1 MPSPAAKKRK
11 DARQSM
17 IDDIRFGDFDS
28 SDFKKEE
35 LVENKFTIKK
45 FVWKIECVNCK
56 KEIYSLKKIRA
67 DKVLKKHI
75 TVFLDGDYKYVA
87 PRNYED
93 CGIYDKFNVNW
104 YCFDCK

>member
-1 MPSPAAKKRK
+1 M
-11 DARQSM
+11 
-17 IDDIRFGDFDS
+17 
-28 SDFKKEE
+28 
-35 LVENKFTIKK
+35 NK
-45 FVWKIECVNCK
+45 
-56 KEIYSLKKIRA
+56 L
-67 DKVLKKHI
+67 LKKHI